1 MTARDPEAAPDAA
14 IPTADANASVP
25 RHVWGALFVGLVSI
39 SSAGV
44 LIRFASDAEGLTVAL
59 WRTMWAV
66 ALLLPVVPRARADWH
81 VFTRRDWLLVGA
93 AGVFLGLHFILWIT
107 SLYHTS
113 VASATVLVTMSPLF
127 IAVLG
132 IVALGERPAL
142 RTWIAILVGL
152 VGAVLIGA
160 GDAGAGVFPRA
171 WLGNGLALSAAAM
184 FAVYIVI
191 GRAVRQRVSFL
202 AYLFPLNVVAM
213 LTALT
218 GALVTSAPL
227 GAPLNVIGW
236 TFVMALF
243 PQILG
248 HGSFNYAVRYISAAM
263 LGLLT
268 LTEPA
273 IASLLAYVF
282 FQEVPGALAFAG
294 MVVVL
299 VSLAVVIVRRSPR
312 EQAEAAD

>member
-1 MTARDPEAAPDAA
+1 MASPDAA
-14 IPTADANASVP
+14 TTPNVTTEASVP
-25 RHVWGALFVGLVSI
+25 QHVWLALTAGLVSI
-39 SSAGV
+39 SSAGI
-44 LIRFASDAEGLTVAL
+44 LIRYASDAEGLTVAL

-66 ALLLPVVPRARADWH
+66 TLLLPVVPRARSDWKE
-81 VFTRRDWLLVGA
+81 FTHRDWTLVGA
-93 AGVFLGLHFILWIT
+93 AGLFLGLHFILWIT

-132 IVALGERPAL
+132 VVALRERPSL
-142 RTWIAILVGL
+142 RTWVAIAVGL
-152 VGAVLIGA
+152 VGAVLIGL

-171 WLGNGLALSAAAM
+171 WLGNGLALTAAAL
-184 FAVYIVI
+184 FSVYIVI

-202 AYLFPLNVVAM
+202 AYLFPLNVAAM
-213 LTALT
+213 LTALVGTLVT
-218 GALVTSAPL
+218 GASLS
-227 GAPLNVIGW
+227 APLNVVGW

-282 FQEVPGALAFAG
+282 FQEVPGGLALVG

-299 VSLAVVIVRRSPR
+299 VSLAVVIVRRRP
-312 EQAEAAD
+312 

>member
-1 MTARDPEAAPDAA
+1 LLIMASPDATTTPNA
-14 IPTADANASVP
+14 TTEASVP
-25 RHVWGALFVGLVSI
+25 QHVWLALTAGLVSI
-39 SSAGV
+39 SSAGI

-66 ALLLPVVPRARADWH
+66 TLLLPVVPRARSDWKE
-81 VFTRRDWLLVGA
+81 FARRDWMLVGA

-132 IVALGERPAL
+132 VVALRERPSL
-142 RTWIAILVGL
+142 RTWVAIAVGL
-152 VGAVLIGA
+152 VGAVLIGV

-171 WLGNGLALSAAAM
+171 WLGNGLALTAAAL
-184 FAVYIVI
+184 FSVYIVI

-202 AYLFPLNVVAM
+202 AYLFPLNVAAM
-213 LTALT
+213 LTALVGTLVT
-218 GALVTSAPL
+218 GASLSAP
-227 GAPLNVIGW
+227 PNVIGW

-273 IASLLAYVF
+273 IAALLAYVF
-282 FQEVPGALAFAG
+282 FQEVPGGLALAG

-299 VSLAVVIVRRSPR
+299 VSLAVVIVRRRP
-312 EQAEAAD
+312 